1 MTNKSYRKD
10 VSSHILFF
18 TNTLLAGMSL
28 VRFHTRQHSLILA
41 VMYFCLYV
49 KGAIVITREKL
60 HQNVSTHASIRRRPK
75 FTLRG

>member
-41 VMYFCLYV
+41 VIILLLVRKKDDSY
-49 KGAIVITREKL
+49 
-60 HQNVSTHASIRRRPK
+60 N
-75 FTLRG
+75 